1 MSKPNLA
8 VVSIIT
14 LTLNVLIDRL
24 TKILAVDFLKDKS
37 PISFFYDTFV
47 LIYTENS
54 GAFLG
59 LGSNWFVP
67 VKYVVFVIIPLA
79 ICIVFFLYCCL
90 REKNRLRAILIVT
103 IVAGGISNLFD
114 RLFNGFSVI
123 DFMNFGIGNIRTGIL
138 NVADLSVT
146 FGAIALI
153 LLEYRKQNH

>member
-14 LTLNVLIDRL
+14 LTVNVLIDRL

-67 VKYVVFVIIPLA
+67 VKYVVFVIIPLV

-90 REKNRLRAILIVT
+90 REKTAC
-103 IVAGGISNLFD
+103 GQF
-114 RLFNGFSVI
+114 
-123 DFMNFGIGNIRTGIL
+123 
-138 NVADLSVT
+138 
-146 FGAIALI
+146 
-153 LLEYRKQNH
+153 

>member
-1 MSKPNLA
+1 MNKSNLA
-8 VVSIIT
+8 AASIIT
-14 LTLNVLIDRL
+14 LAINVVLDRL
-24 TKILAVDFLKDKS
+24 TKILAVGMLRGKS
-37 PISFFYDTFV
+37 PIGFFHNTFV

-59 LGSNWFVP
+59 LGSNWLAP
-67 VKYVVFVIIPLA
+67 IKYTIFIGIPLLV
-79 ICIVFFLYCCL
+79 CIVFFLYCCV

-103 IVAGGISNLFD
+103 IVAGGVSNLFD

-123 DFMNFGIGNIRTGIL
+123 DFMNFGIGSVRTGIL

-146 FGAIALI
+146 FGAISLI

>member
-1 MSKPNLA
+1 MNKSNLA
-8 VVSIIT
+8 GISIIT
-14 LTLNVLIDRL
+14 LVINVLLDRL
-24 TKILAVDFLKDKS
+24 TKILAVEMLRGKS
-37 PISFFYDTFV
+37 PIGFFYNTFLLV
-47 LIYTENS
+47 YTENS

-59 LGSNWFVP
+59 LGSNWYVP
-67 VKYVVFVIIPLA
+67 IKYVVFVIIPLV

-90 REKNRLRAILIVT
+90 REKNRWRAILIVT

-123 DFMNFGIGNIRTGIL
+123 DFMNFGIGNFRTGIL

-153 LLEYRKQNH
+153 LLEYRKQNR